1 MRFRWF
7 TFGCVTSIVIVGLII
22 FASIAGLAKLGSSL
36 EQKGI
41 EKPVLQNSFL
51 HLFLTGPIGEY
62 NEMKNSVLFDD
73 LPSSMF
79 DMLNAIEK
87 AAHDPKIEG
96 IFLEP
101 GAIMG
106 ISAIQVIGEKLKEF
120 KASGKPVYAYID
132 VTSDAGY
139 FASTYADKIFMTP
152 SKSSE
157 FLLTGVGSTMTFYK
171 ETLEKFGIEMKVI
184 HAGKYKGAGETY
196 SRTELSPFTKKN
208 LSEILGDLYETK
220 LRIISDNRQDVSY
233 KDIKNLYENREE
245 IFINSEMALELNL
258 VDELHYKQDVM
269 ETLGIKKDNLISLS
283 SYSSNIAPVAS
294 GAGKIAVVYAE
305 GGIQASVSGFNAKA
319 ITSEKMIKILTK
331 LRKDASVKA
340 VVLRV
345 NSPGGSALESDI
357 IAHAVKQLKTAK
369 PVVVS
374 MGSVAASGGY
384 YISALADYI
393 YAEPLTIT
401 GSIGVVMM
409 IPNATG
415 LGKKLGIHTD
425 SVARGKYVDLLNL
438 WKPMP
443 ASAQRSLQRNAE
455 NIYTEFKDIVMTGRK
470 IAPDKITDIAEGR
483 VWSSAKALKIGL
495 IDEVGSIDDA
505 VKKAAE
511 LANMSVYGTENYPK
525 RKTLFEVIYDDKFNF
540 GAVMSSLVKP
550 ESRIL
555 NEFDKEL
562 KKVENFQRDKIQLIC
577 PVSIQQ

>member
-7 TFGCVTSIVIVGLII
+7 TFGCVTSIIIVALMII
-22 FASIAGLAKLGSSL
+22 ASIAGLAKLGSSF

-41 EKPVLQNSFL
+41 EKPVHLNSFL
-51 HLFLTGPIGEY
+51 HLSLNGAIGEY
-62 NEMKNSVLFDD
+62 NEMKNSLLLDD
-73 LPSSMF
+73 MPASMF
-79 DMLNAIEK
+79 DILNAIEK
-87 AAHDPKIEG
+87 ASYDPKIEG
-96 IFLEP
+96 IFMEP
-101 GAIMG
+101 GAVMG
-106 ISAIQVIGEKLKEF
+106 ISSIQVIGEKLKEF

-152 SKSSE
+152 SKSAE

-171 ETLEKFGIEMKVI
+171 ETLDKFGIEMKVI
-184 HAGKYKGAGETY
+184 HAGKYKGYGETY
-196 SRTELSPFTKKN
+196 SRTGLSSFTKQN
-208 LSEILGDLYETK
+208 LSEIINDLYEAK
-220 LRIISDNRQDVSY
+220 LRIISDNRPDLTY
-233 KDIKNLYENREE
+233 DAIKDLYENRKD

-269 ETLGIKKDNLISLS
+269 ETLGLKKENLVSMS
-283 SYSSNIAPVAS
+283 SYIANYVSDTP

-319 ITSEKMIKILTK
+319 ITSEKMVKILTK

-340 VVLRV
+340 VVIRV

-409 IPNATG
+409 LPNATG

-425 SVARGKYVDLLNL
+425 SVARGKYADLLNL
-438 WKPMP
+438 WEPMP
-443 ASAQRSLQRNAE
+443 ESTQRSLQRNAE
-455 NIYTEFKDIVMTGRK
+455 NIYSEFKDVVMTGRK
-470 IAPDKITDIAEGR
+470 IASEKIMDIAEGR
-483 VWSSAKALKIGL
+483 VWSSTKALENGL

-511 LANMSVYGTENYPK
+511 LANMTTYGTANYPK
-525 RKTLFEVIYDDKFNF
+525 QKSLFEVIYEDKFNF
-540 GAVMSSLVKP
+540 GAVLSAFAKP

-555 NEFDKEL
+555 NDFDKEL
-562 KKVENFQRDKIQLIC
+562 QKVENFRRENIQFLC
-577 PVSIQQ
+577 PVTIDQ